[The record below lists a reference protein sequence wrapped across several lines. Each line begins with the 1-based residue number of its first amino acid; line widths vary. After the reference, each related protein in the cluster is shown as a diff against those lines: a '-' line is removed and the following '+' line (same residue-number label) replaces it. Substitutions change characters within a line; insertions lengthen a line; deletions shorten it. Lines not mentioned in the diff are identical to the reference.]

1 MLLWRRRS
9 NLNTRYDREHDLQD
23 LHEPDEQDREIS
35 LGTTTIL
42 GIFFALALLC
52 AVFFGFGYSMG
63 RKSAQPVAG
72 SAEGTIGS
80 ESNISKPS
88 SGSLAAT
95 ASSAAKEA
103 AGTPPSE
110 SQSES
115 MTVPIDSPDAT
126 VQDNQ
131 QKPSLTPVK
140 AVTASP
146 RSDAVAEP
154 APNPPASK
162 PVVVVPVAAAVPA
175 SPGSSVVQV
184 AAMSH
189 QEDADVVAVDL
200 KHRGYTVAV
209 RREPQDKL
217 FHVQIGP
224 FTNKKEADA
233 MRQHL
238 QSDGYNNAIVK

>member
-23 LHEPDEQDREIS
+23 LHEPGEQDREIS

-72 SAEGTIGS
+72 SAEVTTGS

-95 ASSAAKEA
+95 ASSTAKET
-103 AGTPPSE
+103 AGTPE
-110 SQSES
+110 SPQSES
-115 MTVPIDSPDAT
+115 MTVPIDSDAAA
-126 VQDNQ
+126 QDSQ

-140 AVTASP
+140 AVAASTRLDP
-146 RSDAVAEP
+146 VAEP

-162 PVVVVPVAAAVPA
+162 PVAVVPVVAAAPA

-224 FTNKKEADA
+224 FANKKEADA